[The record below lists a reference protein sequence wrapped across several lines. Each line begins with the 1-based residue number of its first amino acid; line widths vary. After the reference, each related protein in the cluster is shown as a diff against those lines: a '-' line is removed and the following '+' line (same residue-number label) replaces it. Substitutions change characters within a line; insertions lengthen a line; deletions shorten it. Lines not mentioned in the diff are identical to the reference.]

1 MIPINKVKSIIKNYE
16 QLEKE
21 LASETSDK
29 KLFVK
34 KSKEYA
40 HLSEVINDAKF
51 FINLEKEIKSLEKN
65 QKIRTRSELF
75 KSNNYQKKMK
85 LVFSMAVVIMTNIP
99 GQLIKVKI

>member
-51 FINLEKEIKSLEKN
+51 FIKFEKEIKSLENIVNDK
-65 QKIRTRSELF
+65 KSEDEMISLA
-75 KSNNYQKKMK
+75 KLEISKLTKKYENCRRMFFHIY
-85 LVFSMAVVIMTNIP
+85 L
-99 GQLIKVKI
+99 